1 MTLGHVHDGHG
12 HAGHDHGPLEAI
24 DHVHGGAMVLDI
36 GGSIGA
42 VHVVVDDRWV
52 GRELFLATDDPAFST
67 HTGVWSRHVD
77 GGHVASAL
85 FVAVEEGRYRVLG
98 ARGEA
103 VAAVDVRG
111 GEVTELAAVTVLP
124 AD

>member
-1 MTLGHVHDGHG
+1 
-12 HAGHDHGPLEAI
+12 
-24 DHVHGGAMVLDI
+24 MVLDI

-52 GRELFLATDDPAFST
+52 GRELFLAAEDPALST
-67 HTGVWSRHVD
+67 HTGVWRRHVD

-85 FVAVEEGRYRVLG
+85 FVAVEEGRYRVVG
-98 ARGEA
+98 ADGEA

-111 GEVTELAAVTVLP
+111 GEVTEVTELVVLP
-124 AD
+124 AG